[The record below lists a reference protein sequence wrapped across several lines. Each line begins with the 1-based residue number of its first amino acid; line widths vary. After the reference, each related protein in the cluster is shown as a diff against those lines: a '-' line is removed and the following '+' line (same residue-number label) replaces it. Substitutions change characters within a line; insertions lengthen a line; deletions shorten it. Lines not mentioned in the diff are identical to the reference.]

1 MDRRPGVPGN
11 LLLLL
16 LPLLLL
22 GFLMWTQR
30 KRSRDMQAVNASL
43 TVGDE
48 VMTSSGLYGRIVALD
63 DSIATLEVA
72 PGVNVRYDR
81 RAVTRP
87 PATPSGP
94 ASTAPDAEN

>member
-1 MDRRPGVPGN
+1 MSSGAGAGN

>member
-1 MDRRPGVPGN
+1 MGVVVPFEASEASEG
-11 LLLLL
+11 LK
-16 LPLLLL
+16 PLI
-22 GFLMWTQR
+22 GIV
-30 KRSRDMQAVNASL
+30 SDDMQAVNASL